1 MRVLSQPVFTYSVI
15 LTPGLQ
21 QQNTKLIGFFG
32 PVAGLWL
39 DLTVTLAG
47 ATATQVSNTIDNV
60 IQQFEI
66 DDAFGK
72 VALQVPGTDLSFI
85 NDLLQPQGQRTSP
98 PAITTDGAGAGTA
111 EWHFYFPYT
120 VSAGDMPAQLKL
132 TFNGSTALQNA
143 GLTSAGTAS
152 VVLNVRAAYLVGIDN
167 PTLRTFTSNPFHQ
180 QGDNT
185 VGNYL
190 PAGFQEEIFAF
201 SIAGVGEGGGDTA
214 FNYLTIFQGGGTFVV
229 QQPLNDFV
237 DADTML
243 MRSGH
248 LDGEFIT
255 RIPQWIVDNTT
266 QATINLLTDEAI
278 RLYNLATIPQKQR
291 Q

>member
-1 MRVLSQPVFTYSVI
+1 MRVLSQPVFTYAVT

-32 PVAGLWL
+32 PVAGLYL
-39 DLTVTLAG
+39 DLLVTIAG
-47 ATATQVSNTIDNV
+47 GTHSQTSNTIDNV

-66 DDAFGK
+66 DTASGQ
-72 VALQVPGTDLSFI
+72 VGIQVPGTDLSVL

-98 PAITTDGAGAGTA
+98 PAITTDSSGNGHA
-111 EWHFYFPYT
+111 EWTFFFPYT
-120 VSAGDMPAQLKL
+120 LSAKDMPGQLKL
-132 TFNGSTALQNA
+132 VFNGVASLQN
-143 GLTSAGTAS
+143 GSLTSAGTAT
-152 VVLNVRAAYLVGIDN
+152 VVYNVRAAYLVGIDN
-167 PTLRTFTSNPFHQ
+167 PTLFVTTSNPFHQ

-190 PAGFQEEIFAF
+190 PGGFQEEIFAF
-201 SIAGVGEGGGDTA
+201 TVAGGDA
-214 FNYLTIFQGGGTFVV
+214 DFGYLTMFQGGGTFVV

-237 DADTML
+237 DQDTML

-248 LDGEFIT
+248 LSGEYIT
-255 RIPQWIVDNTT
+255 RIPQFVVDTT
-266 QATINLLTDEAI
+266 SQVTINLSTDSAI
-278 RLYNLATIPQKQR
+278 RLYNLATVPQKQR

>member
-1 MRVLSQPVFTYSVI
+1 MRVLSQPVFTYAVG

-39 DLTVTLAG
+39 DLTVTIAG
-47 ATATQVSNTIDNV
+47 GTTAQTSNTIDNV

-66 DDAFGK
+66 DDQFGK
-72 VALQVPGTDLSFI
+72 VCLQVPGTDLSVL
-85 NDLLQPQGQRTSP
+85 NDLLQPRGVRTSP
-98 PAITTDGAGAGTA
+98 PAITTSGGNGSA
-111 EWHFYFPYT
+111 EWHFFFPYT
-120 VSAGDMPAQLKL
+120 IGAGDMPAQLKL
-132 TFNGSTALQNA
+132 TFNGIASLQN
-143 GLTSAGTAS
+143 GSLTSAGTAT
-152 VVLNVRAAYLVGIDN
+152 VVFNVRAGYLVGIDA
-167 PTLRTFTSNPFHQ
+167 PTLRVTTSNPFHQ

-201 SIAGVGEGGGDTA
+201 TLTGGDSY
-214 FNYLTIFQGGGTFVV
+214 FGYLTLFQSGGTIDV
-229 QQPLNDFV
+229 QSPLNDFK

-243 MRSGH
+243 MQSGH
-248 LDGEFIT
+248 LSGEFIT
-255 RIPQWIVDNTT
+255 RIPQIVVDNTT
-266 QATINLLTDEAI
+266 QATINLATDTAI
-278 RLYNLATIPQKQR
+278 RLYNVATIPQKQR